1 MQTRIAT
8 DADVDGLTR
17 TLTAAFEHDPLWS
30 WAFPDPAQLEV
41 WWRFHITSA
50 LRYPSVWIA
59 GEYAAVAVWIPPD
72 GTELTADEE
81 AQVEPLLANLAGARA
96 GEIMEVVSRFE
107 ASHPK
112 DVPHAYLSL
121 LGTRPED
128 RGRGLGMG
136 LLAETLEALDAE
148 GTPAYL
154 ESTNPDN
161 NARYEKLGFRQVG
174 EFTTPDGARAVAT
187 MWRDPRGSGPGPL
200 SGPEKIAV
208 IEAAYAALA
217 EDGLEEFLDCW
228 ADDLDHRAIE
238 GAPDDPGPIHGRDAM
253 RAYIQDWMDTFD
265 GFEVQ
270 PIELID
276 GGGSTV
282 VVAMRYGGRA
292 RLSGVTTDSTYGV
305 VFSIRDGKIAR
316 GREYATRDEAL
327 KAAGLDR

>member
-1 MQTRIAT
+1 M
-8 DADVDGLTR
+8 
-17 TLTAAFEHDPLWS
+17 
-30 WAFPDPAQLEV
+30 
-41 WWRFHITSA
+41 
-50 LRYPSVWIA
+50 
-59 GEYAAVAVWIPPD
+59 
-72 GTELTADEE
+72 
-81 AQVEPLLANLAGARA
+81 
-96 GEIMEVVSRFE
+96 
-107 ASHPK
+107 
-112 DVPHAYLSL
+112 
-121 LGTRPED
+121 
-128 RGRGLGMG
+128 
-136 LLAETLEALDAE
+136 DAE

-161 NARYEKLGFRQVG
+161 NARYEKLGSDRWASSRRRM
-174 EFTTPDGARAVAT
+174 EPAP
-187 MWRDPRGSGPGPL
+187 WRRCGGIPGHGPGPL

-208 IEAAYAALA
+208 IDAAYAALA
-217 EDGLEEFLDCW
+217 EGGLDEFLDCW

-276 GGGSTV
+276 GGGTV

-316 GREYATRDEAL
+316 GREYATRTRPSRPPGSTGRPLADLVVEAEDRQVHRDHDEARRRRRRSMIISGSISEVSAL
-327 KAAGLDR
+327 TLASTSAS